1 MTEEQAGWQQWAL
14 KNLAK
19 IQNNGTFEA
28 GPIDAEPISA
38 GIHLQPP
45 FDVVETLPPAAAE
58 KLRLLRQR
66 AADAH
71 LLIPPGEDVRQ
82 ASMARIEAQ
91 NELKRRTDHPQD
103 GGFGLK
109 PGDPRVVAAEK
120 HRDKLTAEFE
130 RLRGLQTVRTAQW
143 QAASAA
149 LSNTENWLRHGK
161 PSGVQLLDNDGPEP
175 KLAKGEAN
183 LLDAVENRRRRAREL
198 RADLH
203 RIASAP
209 FPSAYCKQRL
219 RQIVEQAAAHGA
231 PDVSGLVEL
240 DQEDVRWPQKRVRS
254 EVLGTQGA
262 LAFHEAVD
270 VVGLL
275 AFLLK
280 PTLISALDALVD
292 AEQDDPA
299 ALTHEQRQK
308 AEAEAQ
314 NDLLATERD
323 ICALIWRGQADGLPL
338 EFPADISPIALL
350 GLRLVTPPRADGL
363 PGTTPGLSWDLLR

>member
-1 MTEEQAGWQQWAL
+1 MPSNISGGYRRIH
-14 KNLAK
+14 K
-19 IQNNGTFEA
+19 ITGS
-28 GPIDAEPISA
+28 G
-38 GIHLQPP
+38 
-45 FDVVETLPPAAAE
+45 LPPEHASCIAAEKEIARTSEAARRLQERSERLAQAWRAAAE
-58 KLRLLRQR
+58 PL
-66 AADAH
+66 AAC
-71 LLIPPGEDVRQ
+71 E
-82 ASMARIEAQ
+82 
-91 NELKRRTDHPQD
+91 TW
-103 GGFGLK
+103 
-109 PGDPRVVAAEK
+109 PRVG
-120 HRDKLTAEFE
+120 R
-130 RLRGLQTVRTAQW
+130 
-143 QAASAA
+143 
-149 LSNTENWLRHGK
+149 
-161 PSGVQLLDNDGPEP
+161 PSGVQLQDYDGPEP
-175 KLAKGEAN
+175 KLNKGEAN
-183 LLDAVENRRRRAREL
+183 LLDAIANRQRRVREL
-198 RADLH
+198 KADLH

-314 NDLLATERD
+314 NDLRATERN